1 MKVKAKDLGINLVE
15 SFSEFKEFKNIDR
28 ATMMRV
34 LEDVFRNILKKKFGN
49 DANFDIIINTETGDI
64 EMYHLRLIVEAGEVE
79 DENLQIALEDAQKLE
94 PDYAVGEDCIQQVF
108 LDDFG
113 RRSILNARQALMSRI
128 IELEKDELFKKYKDK
143 RGEIIT
149 GEVYN
154 VWKREIMVLDDE
166 GNELSLPKD
175 HMIPRD
181 MYKKGD
187 TLRAVIHEVDMDK
200 GSPKIV
206 LSRTSPEFLERLFE
220 LEVPEILD
228 GLITIK
234 KVVREPGERAKVAVE
249 SYDDRIDPVGACVG
263 VKGARI
269 HGIVRELRNENIDVI
284 NFTTNTNL
292 YIQRSLQPAAISR
305 IELNDDKKTADVFLD
320 ADQVS
325 LAIGKGGHNIKLA
338 GKLTGYQIEVYRMA
352 TTVNDEDDVDL
363 DEFLD
368 EIDTWIIEEFKK
380 IGLDSAKSVINTPVE
395 DLMRRTE
402 LEEETIIEV
411 QKILRTE
418 FED

>member
-1 MKVKAKDLGINLVE
+1 MKTKAKDLGINLVE

-34 LEDVFRNILKKKFGN
+34 LEDVFRNILKKKYGQ

-64 EMYHLRLIVEAGEVE
+64 EMYHLRLIVEQGEVE
-79 DENLQIALEDAQKLE
+79 DQSLHIALVEAQKLE

-113 RRSILNARQALMSRI
+113 RRSVLNARQALMSRI
-128 IELEKDELFKKYKDK
+128 IELEKDELFRKYKDK

-154 VWKREIMVLDDE
+154 VWKREIMILDDE

-175 HMIPRD
+175 QMIPRD

-187 TLRAVIHEVDMDK
+187 TIRAVIHEVDMDK
-200 GSPKIV
+200 GSPKII

-284 NFTTNTNL
+284 NFTTNNAL
-292 YIQRSLQPAAISR
+292 YIQRSLQPANITRMDINA
-305 IELNDDKKTADVFLD
+305 ETANVFLES
-320 ADQVS
+320 DQVS
-325 LAIGKGGHNIKLA
+325 LAIGRGGHNIKLA
-338 GKLTGYQIEVYRMA
+338 SKLTGYQIEVYRVNN
-352 TTVNDEDDVDL
+352 TVNSEDDVDL

-368 EIDTWIIEEFKK
+368 EIDSWIIDELKR
-380 IGLDSAKSVINTPVE
+380 IGLDSAKDVINSSVE
-395 DLMRRTE
+395 DLLKRTE
-402 LEEETIIEV
+402 LEEETIVAV
-411 QKILRTE
+411 QNILRQE

>member
-1 MKVKAKDLGINLVE
+1 MKTKAKDLGINLVE

-34 LEDVFRNILKKKFGN
+34 LEDVFRNILKKKYGQ

-64 EMYHLRLIVEAGEVE
+64 EMYHLRLIVEQGEVE
-79 DENLQIALEDAQKLE
+79 DESLHIAVSEAQKLE

-113 RRSILNARQALMSRI
+113 RRSVLNARQALMSRI

-154 VWKREIMVLDDE
+154 VWKREIMILDDE
-166 GNELSLPKD
+166 GNELSLPKEQ
-175 HMIPRD
+175 MIPRD
-181 MYKKGD
+181 IYKKGD
-187 TLRAVIHEVDMDK
+187 TIRAVIHEVDMDK
-200 GSPKIV
+200 GTPKII

-234 KVVREPGERAKVAVE
+234 NVVREPGERAKVAVE

-284 NFTTNTNL
+284 NFTTNNAL
-292 YIQRSLQPAAISR
+292 YIQRSLQPANISR
-305 IELNDDKKTADVFLD
+305 MDINGETANVFLES
-320 ADQVS
+320 DQVS
-325 LAIGKGGHNIKLA
+325 LAIGRGGHNIKLA
-338 GKLTGYQIEVYRMA
+338 SKLTGYQIEVYR
-352 TTVNDEDDVDL
+352 VNNVVTSEDDVDL

-368 EIDTWIIEEFKK
+368 EIDTWIIEEFKR
-380 IGLDSAKSVINTPVE
+380 IGLDSAKDVINSSVE
-395 DLMRRTE
+395 DLLKRTE
-402 LEEETIIEV
+402 LEEETIVAV
-411 QKILRTE
+411 QNILRQE

>member
-1 MKVKAKDLGINLVE
+1 MKTKAKDLGINLVE
-15 SFSEFKEFKNIDR
+15 SFSEFKDFKNIDR

-34 LEDVFRNILKKKFGN
+34 LEDVFRNILKKKYGQ

-64 EMYHLRLIVEAGEVE
+64 EMYHLRLIVEQGEVE
-79 DENLQIALEDAQKLE
+79 DDSLHITVSEAQKLE

-113 RRSILNARQALMSRI
+113 RRSVLNARQALMSRI

-154 VWKREIMVLDDE
+154 VWKREIMILDDD

-181 MYKKGD
+181 IYKKGD
-187 TLRAVIHEVDMDK
+187 TIRAVIHEVDMDK
-200 GSPKIV
+200 GTPKII

-234 KVVREPGERAKVAVE
+234 NVVREPGERAKVAVE

-284 NFTTNTNL
+284 NFTTNNAL
-292 YIQRSLQPAAISR
+292 YIQRSLQPANITR
-305 IELNDDKKTADVFLD
+305 MDINGETANVFLES
-320 ADQVS
+320 DQVS
-325 LAIGKGGHNIKLA
+325 LAIGRGGHNIKLA
-338 GKLTGYQIEVYRMA
+338 SKLTGYQIEVYR
-352 TTVNDEDDVDL
+352 VNNVVTSEDDVDL

-368 EIDTWIIEEFKK
+368 EIDTWIIEEFKR
-380 IGLDSAKSVINTPVE
+380 IGLDSAKDVINSSVE
-395 DLMRRTE
+395 DLLKRTE
-402 LEEETIIEV
+402 LEEETIVAV
-411 QKILRTE
+411 QNILRQE

>member
-1 MKVKAKDLGINLVE
+1 MKTKAKDLGINLVE

-34 LEDVFRNILKKKFGN
+34 LEDVFRNILKKKYGQ

-64 EMYHLRLIVEAGEVE
+64 EMYHLRLIVEHGEVE
-79 DENLQIALEDAQKLE
+79 DESLHITVSEAQKFE

-113 RRSILNARQALMSRI
+113 RRSVLNARQALMSRI
-128 IELEKDELFKKYKDK
+128 IELEKDELFRKYKDK
-143 RGEIIT
+143 RGDIIT

-154 VWKREIMVLDDE
+154 VWKREIMILDDE
-166 GNELSLPKD
+166 GNELSLPKE

-181 MYKKGD
+181 IYKKGD
-187 TLRAVIHEVDMDK
+187 TIRAVIHEVDMDK
-200 GSPKIV
+200 GTPKII

-284 NFTTNTNL
+284 NFTTNNAL
-292 YIQRSLQPAAISR
+292 YIQRSLQPANISR
-305 IELNDDKKTADVFLD
+305 MDINGETANVFLES
-320 ADQVS
+320 DQVS
-325 LAIGKGGHNIKLA
+325 LAIGRGGHNIKLA
-338 GKLTGYQIEVYRMA
+338 SKLTGYQIEVYR
-352 TTVNDEDDVDL
+352 VNNIVTSEDDVDL
-363 DEFLD
+363 DEFLN
-368 EIDTWIIEEFKK
+368 EIDSWIIEEFKR
-380 IGLDSAKSVINTPVE
+380 IGLDSAKDVINSSVE
-395 DLMRRTE
+395 DLLKRTE
-402 LEEETIIEV
+402 LEEETIVAV
-411 QKILRTE
+411 QNILRQE

>member
-1 MKVKAKDLGINLVE
+1 
-15 SFSEFKEFKNIDR
+15 
-28 ATMMRV
+28 
-34 LEDVFRNILKKKFGN
+34 
-49 DANFDIIINTETGDI
+49 
-64 EMYHLRLIVEAGEVE
+64 
-79 DENLQIALEDAQKLE
+79 
-94 PDYAVGEDCIQQVF
+94 
-108 LDDFG
+108 
-113 RRSILNARQALMSRI
+113 
-128 IELEKDELFKKYKDK
+128 
-143 RGEIIT
+143 
-149 GEVYN
+149 
-154 VWKREIMVLDDE
+154 
-166 GNELSLPKD
+166 
-175 HMIPRD
+175 
-181 MYKKGD
+181 
-187 TLRAVIHEVDMDK
+187 
-200 GSPKIV
+200 
-206 LSRTSPEFLERLFE
+206 
-220 LEVPEILD
+220 
-228 GLITIK
+228 
-234 KVVREPGERAKVAVE
+234 
-249 SYDDRIDPVGACVG
+249 VG

-305 IELNDDKKTADVFLD
+305 IELKDDKKTADVFLD

-352 TTVNDEDDVDL
+352 TAINDEDDVDL

>member
-1 MKVKAKDLGINLVE
+1 MKTKAKDLGINLVE

-34 LEDVFRNILKKKFGN
+34 LEDVFRNILKKKYGQ

-64 EMYHLRLIVEAGEVE
+64 EMYHLRLIVEQGEVE
-79 DENLQIALEDAQKLE
+79 DESLHIAVSEAQKLE

-113 RRSILNARQALMSRI
+113 RRSVLNARQALMSRI

-154 VWKREIMVLDDE
+154 VWKREIMILDDD

-175 HMIPRD
+175 QMIPRD
-181 MYKKGD
+181 IYKKGD
-187 TLRAVIHEVDMDK
+187 TIRAVIHEVDMDK
-200 GSPKIV
+200 GTPKII

-284 NFTTNTNL
+284 NFTTNNAL
-292 YIQRSLQPAAISR
+292 YIQRSLQPANISR
-305 IELNDDKKTADVFLD
+305 MDINGETANVFLES
-320 ADQVS
+320 DQVS
-325 LAIGKGGHNIKLA
+325 LAIGRGGHNIKLA
-338 GKLTGYQIEVYRMA
+338 SKLTGYQIEVYR
-352 TTVNDEDDVDL
+352 VNNVVTSEDDVDL

-368 EIDTWIIEEFKK
+368 EIDTWIIEEFKR
-380 IGLDSAKSVINTPVE
+380 IGLDSAKDVINSSVE
-395 DLMRRTE
+395 DLLKRTE
-402 LEEETIIEV
+402 LEEETIVAV
-411 QKILRTE
+411 QNILRQE

>member
-1 MKVKAKDLGINLVE
+1 MKTKAKDLGINLVE

-34 LEDVFRNILKKKFGN
+34 LEDVFRNILKKKYGQ

-64 EMYHLRLIVEAGEVE
+64 EMYHLRLIVEQGEVE
-79 DENLQIALEDAQKLE
+79 DESLHIAVSEAQKLE

-113 RRSILNARQALMSRI
+113 RRSVLNARQALMSRI

-154 VWKREIMVLDDE
+154 VWKREIMILDDD

-181 MYKKGD
+181 IYKKGD
-187 TLRAVIHEVDMDK
+187 TIRAVIHEVDMDK
-200 GSPKIV
+200 GTPKII

-284 NFTTNTNL
+284 NFTTNNAL
-292 YIQRSLQPAAISR
+292 YIQRSLQPANISR
-305 IELNDDKKTADVFLD
+305 MDINGETANVFLES
-320 ADQVS
+320 DQVS
-325 LAIGKGGHNIKLA
+325 LAIGRGGHNIKLA
-338 GKLTGYQIEVYRMA
+338 SKLTGYQIEVYR
-352 TTVNDEDDVDL
+352 VNNVVTSEDDVDL

-368 EIDTWIIEEFKK
+368 EIDTWIIEEFKR
-380 IGLDSAKSVINTPVE
+380 IGLDSAKDVINSSVE
-395 DLMRRTE
+395 DLLKRTE
-402 LEEETIIEV
+402 LEEETIVAV
-411 QKILRTE
+411 QNILRQE

>member
-1 MKVKAKDLGINLVE
+1 MKTKAKDLGINLVE

-34 LEDVFRNILKKKFGN
+34 LEDVFRNILKKKYGQ

-64 EMYHLRLIVEAGEVE
+64 EMYHLRLIVEQGEVE
-79 DENLQIALEDAQKLE
+79 DESLHIAVSEAQKLE

-113 RRSILNARQALMSRI
+113 RRSVLNARQALMSRI

-154 VWKREIMVLDDE
+154 VWKREIMILDDE
-166 GNELSLPKD
+166 GNELSLPKEQ
-175 HMIPRD
+175 MIPRD
-181 MYKKGD
+181 IYKKGD
-187 TLRAVIHEVDMDK
+187 TIRAVIHEVDMDK
-200 GSPKIV
+200 GTPKII

-284 NFTTNTNL
+284 NFTTNNAL
-292 YIQRSLQPAAISR
+292 YIQRSLQPANISR
-305 IELNDDKKTADVFLD
+305 MDINGETANVFLES
-320 ADQVS
+320 DQVS
-325 LAIGKGGHNIKLA
+325 LAIGRGGHNIKLA
-338 GKLTGYQIEVYRMA
+338 SKLTGYQIEVYR
-352 TTVNDEDDVDL
+352 VNNVVTSEDDVDL

-368 EIDTWIIEEFKK
+368 EIDTWIIEEFKR
-380 IGLDSAKSVINTPVE
+380 IGLDSAKDVINSSVE
-395 DLMRRTE
+395 DLLKRTE
-402 LEEETIIEV
+402 LEEETIVAV
-411 QKILRTE
+411 QNILRQE